1 MKRIKVAF
9 LFLAFVCAIFIFTQ
23 CDHDHSS
30 TLTLKCYKINEDNDT
45 IGPVAHVWVEADTS
59 RFSPHHTTDTL
70 ITTSGDTIPQDRF
83 NFCSEYVRAARG
95 YTNNNG
101 SIVFPFP
108 QPLLLNFNAYD
119 TIRDEAGDITAIYK
133 GKAEVLLLKDQDVEC
148 DIYLTPYS
156 K

>member
-9 LFLAFVCAIFIFTQ
+9 LFLAFVCAIFVFMQ

-30 TLTLKCYKINEDNDT
+30 TLTLKCYEINEDNDT
-45 IGPVAHVWVEADTS
+45 VGPVAHVWVEADTT

-70 ITTSGDTIPQDRF
+70 VTVSGDTIVQNRL
-83 NFCSEYVRAARG
+83 NYCSQYVRNAKG
-95 YTNNNG
+95 YTASDG
-101 SIVFPFP
+101 SITFAFP
-108 QPLLLNFNAYD
+108 QALLLNFNAMD
-119 TIRDEAGDITAIYK
+119 TIRDEADNITAIYR
-133 GKAEVLLLKDQDVEC
+133 GKAEILLKNDQDVEC